1 VATQFKLEEFQ
12 DQIGYHFKSSN
23 LLREALHQAGTAP
36 PQGNKRLA
44 LVGDSVLSASLL
56 DQWYSNGDT
65 TGTFDNASGACVQFT
80 NLK

>member
-1 VATQFKLEEFQ
+1 MEEFQ

-23 LLREALHQAGTAP
+23 LLREALHPAGTAP

-56 DQWYSNGDT
+56 DQWYSDENT
-65 TGTFDNASGACVQFT
+65 TGTFDTAPQPCVQST